1 LVINNSPMHKAM
13 FSKVF
18 LIKMVLW
25 GIIFFS
31 AQALIYHIRWFIPY
45 LNHQSTP
52 TLFVDKIPML
62 WFIVQICSNVIFL
75 IVGLL
80 LHNLFRKYQRIG
92 FFDKQT
98 LQIFNAIIYSCFGL
112 ALLGIIQT
120 IANNLYE
127 IHLHQW
133 TSPVSIAN
141 LFLRSF
147 TRLLIFKEPQTMY
160 FLLAIILWSV
170 KQFVT
175 KALVIKQENESFV

>member
-1 LVINNSPMHKAM
+1 MPKVT
-13 FSKVF
+13 FSKLF
-18 LIKMVLW
+18 LIKLVLW
-25 GIIFFS
+25 GAIFFS
-31 AQALIYHIRWFIPY
+31 AQALIYHIRWFIPF
-45 LNHQSTP
+45 LNHQITPMLFVGKIP
-52 TLFVDKIPML
+52 TLWFV
-62 WFIVQICSNVIFL
+62 VQICSNSIFL

-80 LHNLFRKYQRIG
+80 LLNLFRKYQRTG

-98 LQIFNAIIYSCFGL
+98 LQIFNAIIYSCLGL

-127 IHLHQW
+127 VHLQQW

-141 LFLRSF
+141 LALRSF

-160 FLLAIILWSV
+160 LLLAIILWSV

-175 KALVIKQENESFV
+175 KALIIKQENESFV